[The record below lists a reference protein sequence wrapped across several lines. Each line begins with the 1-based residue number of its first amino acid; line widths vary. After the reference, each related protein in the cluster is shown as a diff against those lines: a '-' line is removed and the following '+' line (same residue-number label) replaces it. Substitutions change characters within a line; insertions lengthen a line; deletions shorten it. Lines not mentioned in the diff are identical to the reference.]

1 MNNEIVDESCYTK
14 PAALIDINRKEL
26 TVVSNKVLN
35 FFIQQSTSGFEI
47 DKNGKF
53 INEAQCTN
61 LSTIS
66 KGIGS
71 RSREMERL
79 KENILRL
86 GSSSARYG
94 VINLEKDAHKNKEN
108 IGIEGRMSYVDFI
121 EIHQDGTVK
130 YKLGEKFFS
139 YIEEMLVGCDRYFRP
154 SIEIKNKLTSIA
166 ATVFY
171 ELAYSYTNNSTI
183 PLIKI
188 DEGFMDLLGISNKYI
203 KDVYE
208 LKRKFITPALKQLR
222 TKEIL
227 NLDFEILEKNDGKYI
242 RLFKVQNTSRF
253 KPYSIYEFIAMM
265 KNAKSITAYARKIKV
280 SDEKDNN
287 SIDTIDTWK
296 ELYTE
301 YLELHKKIS
310 ISPDKLDLLKSY
322 TKKFYGIS
330 DLKKLFYLKDTAIY
344 IELHSYINSLKAK
357 NKENFIIYLLLQ
369 SSESFSSLIQT
380 EKDKE
385 CFYEMERGSWDE
397 LIYNTFPPKLA
408 ANIFITTTSSKAPLL
423 IDFRLNIDALRLLEH
438 EFSQDMRN
446 VKLGFII
453 ENRYTGIDMISL
465 KHRNLTLKQG

>member
-1 MNNEIVDESCYTK
+1 MNNEIVDDQKYIK
-14 PAALIDINRKEL
+14 PTALVNIDRKEL
-26 TVVSNKVLN
+26 TVMSNKVLN
-35 FFIQQSTSGFEI
+35 FFIHQATSSYEI
-47 DKNGKF
+47 DKNNKLV
-53 INEAQCTN
+53 NEIKYTN
-61 LSTIS
+61 LSTIR
-66 KGIGS
+66 KGIDDYS
-71 RSREMERL
+71 RQPKRL
-79 KENILRL
+79 KANILKL
-86 GSSSARYG
+86 GSASARYG
-94 VINLEKDAHKNKEN
+94 VVHFDKDSLKNKINSE
-108 IGIEGRMSYVDFI
+108 IEGTMSYVDFI
-121 EIHQDGTVK
+121 EIYQDGTVK

-139 YIEEMLVGCDRYFRP
+139 FISDMLIGTERYFQP
-154 SIEIKNKLTSIA
+154 SLVIKNRLTTIA

-171 ELAYSYTNNSTI
+171 ELACSYTNYSTI

-208 LKRKFITPALKQLR
+208 LKRKFISPALKQLR
-222 TKEIL
+222 TEEIL

-242 RLFKVQNTSRF
+242 RLYKVQNTSRF

-265 KNAKSITAYARKIKV
+265 KNAKSITAYARKIKA
-280 SDEKDNN
+280 SYEKDNN
-287 SIDTIDTWK
+287 SIDTIDTWI

-310 ISPDKLDLLKSY
+310 ILSDKLDLLKSY
-322 TKKFYGIS
+322 TKKFYGIT

-344 IELHSYINSLKAK
+344 IELYSYINSLKAK

-369 SSESFSSLIQT
+369 SSESFSLLIQT

-385 CFYEMERGSWDE
+385 YFYEMERGGWDE

-438 EFSQDMRN
+438 EFSQDMKN

-453 ENRYTGIDMISL
+453 GNRHTGIEMISL